1 LANDPVQNKS
11 IKRGIECID
20 FEGFDQVR
28 FEGSIEASREGL
40 RTSYPYARGAQSN
53 LIWAMRWGEN
63 TTQNNKKRIQADLG
77 NKMAA
82 RLPNYTKRLFQQ
94 L

>member
-28 FEGSIEASREGL
+28 FEGFIEVSREDL
-40 RTSYPYARGAQSN
+40 STSYPYARGA
-53 LIWAMRWGEN
+53 
-63 TTQNNKKRIQADLG
+63 
-77 NKMAA
+77 
-82 RLPNYTKRLFQQ
+82 
-94 L
+94 